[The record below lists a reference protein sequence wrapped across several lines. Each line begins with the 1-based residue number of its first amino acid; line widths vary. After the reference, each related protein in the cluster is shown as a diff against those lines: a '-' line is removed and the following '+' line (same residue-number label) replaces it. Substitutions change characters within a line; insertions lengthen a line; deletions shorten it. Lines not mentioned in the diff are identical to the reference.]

1 MNSLT
6 NKSKW
11 LLLMLLA
18 FVLSACSSDKDETP
32 PVAPMATGSSNEL
45 LVIFPVDQLGDSG
58 YADEVMSG
66 ITSLRALNMNLGT
79 DTLDVLFFMPLECN
93 QMITEI
99 SEWLKEG
106 ENPFYGVPYK
116 RRLLILADSYML
128 DWIEDFREDMRPNDE
143 ILVLRAVEEDVK
155 PVAAA
160 LGLEGRLHALNIS
173 AAGSVRK
180 FREFADTMM
189 ALYKDEVMDDM
200 KPSFEK
206 MPLFRI
212 YHDTLYHYR
221 DSLAETLAEVFPET
235 ELQTQTFLEEVGDA
249 LWSIEYEKPLI
260 QVAYDM
266 AEEMMKYFKNSSSG
280 MTYAVVDLG
289 AANGGWD
296 FYLLNTYGRIYTTLM
311 LDATPSPLM
320 NRMAITRKF
329 GKAVDG
335 WVKNWLQQPVGSMP
349 VFEGHGT
356 WDGYCVDDI
365 DRLMKV
371 LSDYRN
377 SLQ

>member
-1 MNSLT
+1 
-6 NKSKW
+6 
-11 LLLMLLA
+11 
-18 FVLSACSSDKDETP
+18 
-32 PVAPMATGSSNEL
+32 
-45 LVIFPVDQLGDSG
+45 
-58 YADEVMSG
+58 
-66 ITSLRALNMNLGT
+66 
-79 DTLDVLFFMPLECN
+79 
-93 QMITEI
+93 
-99 SEWLKEG
+99 
-106 ENPFYGVPYK
+106 
-116 RRLLILADSYML
+116 
-128 DWIEDFREDMRPNDE
+128 
-143 ILVLRAVEEDVK
+143 
-155 PVAAA
+155 
-160 LGLEGRLHALNIS
+160 
-173 AAGSVRK
+173 
-180 FREFADTMM
+180 
-189 ALYKDEVMDDM
+189 
-200 KPSFEK
+200 
-206 MPLFRI
+206 
-212 YHDTLYHYR
+212 
-221 DSLAETLAEVFPET
+221 VFPET